1 MRADDER
8 EYVEFVQ
15 GQALALRRTA
25 YRLCGDWHL
34 AEDLVQSALVLLYRH
49 WRRVMA
55 ATAPNA
61 YVRKILVNAVLEERR
76 RWWSRRVRPRAE
88 PPPDRDVAF
97 PASIDGSIDR
107 SLDLRAA
114 LAGLPPR
121 QRAVLVLRY
130 WEGLD
135 VAETAEALGC
145 SAGTVKSQTSDAI
158 AALRR
163 LLPNYVSERRETR

>member
-15 GQALALRRTA
+15 GQVLALRRTA

-49 WRRVMA
+49 WRRVRA

-61 YVRKILVNAVLEERR
+61 YVRKILVNAVLAERR

-88 PPPDRDVAF
+88 PPPDSGVATSV
-97 PASIDGSIDR
+97 SIDG

-145 SAGTVKSQTSDAI
+145 SVGTVKSQTSDAI

>member
-8 EYVEFVQ
+8 AYVEFVQ
-15 GQALALRRTA
+15 GRVLALRRTA

-49 WRRVMA
+49 WPRVVA
-55 ATAPNA
+55 VSAPDA
-61 YVRKILVNAVLEERR
+61 YVHKIVLNALLEERR
-76 RWWSRRVRPRAE
+76 RSWSRRVRPVAE
-88 PPPDRDVAF
+88 PPEGHVTS
-97 PASIDGSIDR
+97 PAAGIEGR
-107 SLDLRAA
+107 LDLWTA
-114 LAGLPPR
+114 LASLPTR

-135 VAETAEALGC
+135 VAETAEAMSC

-163 LLPNYVSERRETR
+163 LLPGYVSDTLERR

>member
-8 EYVEFVQ
+8 EYAEFV
-15 GQALALRRTA
+15 AVRVLALRRTA

-34 AEDLVQSALVLLYRH
+34 AQDLVQTALILLYRH
-49 WRRVMA
+49 WYRVA
-55 ATAPNA
+55 AAAAPDA
-61 YVRKILVNAVLEERR
+61 YVRKVLVNAVLEDRR
-76 RWWSRRVRPRAE
+76 RWWSRQVRPVAE
-88 PPPDRDVAF
+88 PQPVDATEPGTADESGR
-97 PASIDGSIDR
+97 R
-107 SLDLRAA
+107 LDLRTA

-135 VAETAEALGC
+135 VAETADALGC

-163 LLPNYVSERRETR
+163 LLPEYVSERLKP

>member
-8 EYVEFVQ
+8 EYAEFVR
-15 GQALALRRTA
+15 GQVLALRRTA

-49 WRRVMA
+49 WPRVVSA
-55 ATAPNA
+55 VSPHA
-61 YVRKILVNAVLEERR
+61 YVRKVLVNTVLEERR
-76 RWWSRRVRPRAE
+76 RWWSRRVRPSAE
-88 PPPDRDVAF
+88 PPPDLGAACPVG
-97 PASIDGSIDR
+97 IDGR
-107 SLDLRAA
+107 LDLRAA
-114 LAGLPPR
+114 LAGLAPR

-163 LLPNYVSERRETR
+163 LLPNYVSERLESR

>member
-15 GQALALRRTA
+15 GQVLALRRTA

-49 WRRVMA
+49 WHRVTA
-55 ATAPNA
+55 ATAPTA

-88 PPPDRDVAF
+88 PPPDN
-97 PASIDGSIDR
+97 ASASSLGIDG

-114 LAGLPPR
+114 LAGLAPR

-145 SAGTVKSQTSDAI
+145 SAGTVKSQTSQAI

-163 LLPNYVSERRETR
+163 RLPNYVSERLESR